1 MDQNIQIKKFYYSPV
16 KSFNLIEDNK
26 LNILQGRGIEN
37 DRIFALIRNK
47 TKQDAI
53 KFQNKQYLRNNQ
65 SYLSV
70 KNTPLLNSYQVTF
83 KNSQLTIFKGNTE
96 LITINNFDFLDLQ
109 KVSFQIKKN
118 EDELKNKNIYF
129 LYNIN
134 SPFFDMINDNVIS
147 LINLES
153 LRDFEAKSGL
163 KIDHERFRANIV
175 IDGLGAMQELE
186 LANKKIKIGNVVF
199 NVFCNTPRCKA
210 TSFPYR
216 SKILDI
222 NLPKKL
228 NEIYNHIDFGIYLK
242 PLTSGQV
249 FLNDTVCILD
259 DR

>member
-26 LNILQGRGIEN
+26 LNILQDKGIEN

-70 KNTPLLNSYQVTF
+70 KNTPLLNSYKVTF
-83 KNSQLTIFKGNTE
+83 KNNQLRIFKENTE
-96 LITINNFDFLDLQ
+96 LITINNFDFINLQ
-109 KVSFQIKKN
+109 KVSFKIKKN

-153 LRDFEAKSGL
+153 LRDFEAKSGI

-175 IDGLGAMQELE
+175 IDGLAAMQELE

-199 NVFCNTPRCKA
+199 NIFCNTPRCKA

-222 NLPKKL
+222 NLPQKL

-259 DR
+259 D

>member
-47 TKQDAI
+47 TKKDAI

-249 FLNDTVCILD
+249 FLNDTMCILD
-259 DR
+259 D

>member
-1 MDQNIQIKKFYYSPV
+1 MNQNIQIKKFYYSPV

-26 LNILQGRGIEN
+26 LNILQDKGIEN

-70 KNTPLLNSYQVTF
+70 KNTPLLNSYKVTF
-83 KNSQLTIFKGNTE
+83 KNNQLRIFKENTE
-96 LITINNFDFLDLQ
+96 LITINNFDFINLQ
-109 KVSFQIKKN
+109 KVSFKIKKN

-129 LYNIN
+129 LYIIN

-153 LRDFEAKSGL
+153 LRDFEAKSGI

-175 IDGLGAMQELE
+175 IDGLAAMQELE

-199 NVFCNTPRCKA
+199 NIFCNTPRCKA

-222 NLPKKL
+222 NLPQKL

-259 DR
+259 D